1 MRRLKRAQPC
11 RWGLQ
16 RAGNDVPKVRSWGV
30 CALVSWR
37 TEELWAD
44 QEHSWQSL
52 QEEEGDEEDAAAEAA
67 AEEQRQ
73 AEMDE
78 AADDDDK
85 NALHPQDIDAYWL
98 QRRVAG
104 AFTDIDADRSQKLAE
119 EVLSALAVS
128 T

>member
-1 MRRLKRAQPC
+1 MWADLKH
-11 RWGLQ
+11 
-16 RAGNDVPKVRSWGV
+16 
-30 CALVSWR
+30 SWR
-37 TEELWAD
+37 
-44 QEHSWQSL
+44 SL

-78 AADDDDK
+78 AADDDEK

-128 T
+128 A